1 MAGWAREAVE
11 WAVAQGLLAGRSA
24 GGVQTLAPLGI
35 VTRAEFSAV
44 LKTLCETVLPKQ

>member
-1 MAGWAREAVE
+1 MKRMLALLLTLTL
-11 WAVAQGLLAGRSA
+11 AQGLLAGRSA
-24 GGVQTLAPLGI
+24 GGVQTLAPLGT